1 MTQPD
6 LPDEHP
12 VDTSSVSGPSS
23 STPRPIADRTAVLFV
38 GLVAGF
44 AVGVSFHTSPP
55 VAVPTMTTTP
65 AVTAPATGDAPT
77 TPPAATPRSVP
88 AATVPAPSGP
98 AAIDPRVL
106 ARVKAD
112 GRIRVGVFGDSIG
125 NGMFEALYYQLPR
138 DQGYDVLRFSKEATG
153 FTRYHTL
160 DLAQRA
166 RKQLGADPV
175 DIAVI
180 SFGANDAQ
188 DMWEEGHLHPL
199 LGDSWRRIVG
209 ERLDRFVATARSTG
223 ATVYWIGL
231 PVMRDAQMDAT
242 MQAMDAFYADHMRR
256 LGVTFVDTRPLSV
269 DAQGRYN
276 AYLPDAKTGR
286 PALMRTPDGIHLIG
300 VGYRRLTAGVADDI
314 RAFAAKA
321 RAAAG
326 VPAPQAN
333 EAAR

>member
-1 MTQPD
+1 M
-6 LPDEHP
+6 
-12 VDTSSVSGPSS
+12 
-23 STPRPIADRTAVLFV
+23 LFV

-44 AVGVSFHTSPP
+44 AVGVSFHAAPP
-55 VAVPTMTTTP
+55 VTVPAVVTP
-65 AVTAPATGDAPT
+65 AVTVAAPAT
-77 TPPAATPRSVP
+77 PPAVVPVSP
-88 AATVPAPSGP
+88 AAPS
-98 AAIDPRVL
+98 AIDPRVI
-106 ARVKAD
+106 ARVKAS
-112 GRIRVGVFGDSIG
+112 GRLRVGVFGDSIG

-138 DQGYDVLRFSKEATG
+138 AEGYDVLRFSKEATG

-160 DLAQRA
+160 DLAKHAQAQLA
-166 RKQLGADPV
+166 RDPV

-188 DMWEEGHLHPL
+188 DMWEYGKLHPL
-199 LGDSWRRIVG
+199 LGESWRKIVG

-242 MQAMDAFYADHMRR
+242 MQAMNAFYADHMRR
-256 LGVTFVDTRPLSV
+256 LGVAFIDTRPLSV
-269 DAQGRYN
+269 DAAGRYN

-300 VGYRRLTAGVADDI
+300 VGYRRLTAGVAEQV
-314 RAFAAKA
+314 RAFATRA

-326 VPAPQAN
+326 VPAPAGGSK
-333 EAAR
+333 

>member
-1 MTQPD
+1 
-6 LPDEHP
+6 
-12 VDTSSVSGPSS
+12 
-23 STPRPIADRTAVLFV
+23 VLFV

-44 AVGVSFHTSPP
+44 AVGVSFHASPP
-55 VAVPTMTTTP
+55 VTAPA
-65 AVTAPATGDAPT
+65 AVTAPVRSDASA
-77 TPPAATPRSVP
+77 TPPAAPPATATATAVPVTP
-88 AATVPAPSGP
+88 AT
-98 AAIDPRVL
+98 IDPRVL

-166 RKQLGADPV
+166 REQLAADPV

-209 ERLDRFVATARSTG
+209 DRLDRFVATARSTG

-326 VPAPQAN
+326 VPAPQSG

>member
-1 MTQPD
+1 MTHFD
-6 LPDEHP
+6 LPDERPGQHP
-12 VDTSSVSGPSS
+12 ADTPSSPGPSS

-55 VAVPTMTTTP
+55 VTVPVMATTP
-65 AVTAPATGDAPT
+65 AVTVPATGDAPT
-77 TPPAATPRSVP
+77 TPPAATPPSVP
-88 AATVPAPSGP
+88 ATSGP
-98 AAIDPRVL
+98 TAIDPRVL

-166 RKQLGADPV
+166 REQLAADPV
-175 DIAVI
+175 DVAVI

-209 ERLDRFVATARSTG
+209 DRLDRFVATARSTG

-269 DAQGRYN
+269 DGQGRYN

-326 VPAPQAN
+326 VAAPQPN

>member
-1 MTQPD
+1 VTQPD
-6 LPDEHP
+6 QPDDRP
-12 VDTSSVSGPSS
+12 PAPPSTSS
-23 STPRPIADRTAVLFV
+23 PRLIADRTGVLFV

-44 AVGVSFHTSPP
+44 AVGVSFHSAPP
-55 VAVPTMTTTP
+55 VTVPP
-65 AVTAPATGDAPT
+65 VVTAPTGVAAPT
-77 TPPAATPRSVP
+77 TPPAAAPTTTAP
-88 AATVPAPSGP
+88 AAVPS
-98 AAIDPRVL
+98 AIDPRVI
-106 ARVKAD
+106 ARVKAS

-138 DQGYDVLRFSKEATG
+138 AEGYDVLRFSKEATG

-160 DLAQRA
+160 DLAKHAQEQLA
-166 RKQLGADPV
+166 RDPV

-188 DMWEEGHLHPL
+188 DMWEYGKLHPL
-199 LGDSWRRIVG
+199 LGESWRKIVG

-242 MQAMDAFYADHMRR
+242 MQAMNAFYADHMRR
-256 LGVTFVDTRPLSV
+256 LGVAFVDTRPLSV
-269 DAQGRYN
+269 DAGGRYN

-300 VGYRRLTAGVADDI
+300 VGYRRLTAGVAEQI
-314 RAFAAKA
+314 RAFADRA

-326 VPAPQAN
+326 VPAPQGTP
-333 EAAR
+333 R

>member
-1 MTQPD
+1 VTQPD
-6 LPDEHP
+6 LPDDP
-12 VDTSSVSGPSS
+12 LTAPPS
-23 STPRPIADRTAVLFV
+23 STPPAIGPRLVADRTAVLFV

-44 AVGVSFHTSPP
+44 AVGVSFHTAPP
-55 VAVPTMTTTP
+55 
-65 AVTAPATGDAPT
+65 VTAPVATTTTTVPARTDAPA
-77 TPPAATPRSVP
+77 TPPAAATPGAISP
-88 AATVPAPSGP
+88 AAPPTAST
-98 AAIDPRVL
+98 IDPRVVT
-106 ARVKAD
+106 RVKAS

-138 DQGYDVLRFSKEATG
+138 AEGYDVLRFSKEATG

-160 DLAQRA
+160 DLAKHAQEQLA
-166 RKQLGADPV
+166 RDPV

-188 DMWEEGHLHPL
+188 DMWEYGKLHPL
-199 LGDSWRRIVG
+199 LGDSWRQIVG

-242 MQAMDAFYADHMRR
+242 MQAMNAFYADHMRR
-256 LGVTFVDTRPLSV
+256 LGVAFVDTRPLSV
-269 DAQGRYN
+269 DAEGRYN

-300 VGYRRLTAGVADDI
+300 VGYRRLTAGVAERI
-314 RAFAAKA
+314 RTFAAQA

-326 VPAPQAN
+326 VAGPAPTS
-333 EAAR
+333 EGAAR

>member
-1 MTQPD
+1 MSPLSLSTIARVTQPD
-6 LPDEHP
+6 LP
-12 VDTSSVSGPSS
+12 PSPA
-23 STPRPIADRTAVLFV
+23 PRLIADRTAVLFV
-38 GLVAGF
+38 GLVTGF
-44 AVGVSFHTSPP
+44 AVGVSFRAAPP
-55 VAVPTMTTTP
+55 VTVPAPSVTP
-65 AVTAPATGDAPT
+65 ATVVAPT
-77 TPPAATPRSVP
+77 TPPAVAP
-88 AATVPAPSGP
+88 AATAPAVPASTAP
-98 AAIDPRVL
+98 ATIDPRVV
-106 ARVKAD
+106 ARVKTS

-138 DQGYDVLRFSKEATG
+138 DRGYDVLRFSKEATG

-160 DLAQRA
+160 DLAKHAQEQLA
-166 RKQLGADPV
+166 RDPV

-188 DMWEEGHLHPL
+188 DMWEYGKLHPL

-256 LGVTFVDTRPLSV
+256 LGVAFVDTRPLSV
-269 DAQGRYN
+269 DADGRYN

-300 VGYRRLTAGVADDI
+300 VGYRRLTAGVAGQID
-314 RAFAAKA
+314 AFAIRA

-326 VPAPQAN
+326 VPAP
-333 EAAR
+333 AAGAAPR